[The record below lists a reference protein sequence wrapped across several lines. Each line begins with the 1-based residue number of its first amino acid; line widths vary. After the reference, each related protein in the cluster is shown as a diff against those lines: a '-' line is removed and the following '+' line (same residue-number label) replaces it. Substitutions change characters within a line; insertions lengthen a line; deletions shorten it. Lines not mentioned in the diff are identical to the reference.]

1 MIYKSI
7 LYLLVYQQTLESK
20 KAKYENN
27 LKDLEKKKKNLDKDT
42 GNLEQTLRAKI
53 VSVAKKFDELNSKK
67 IAEDTI

>member
-1 MIYKSI
+1 
-7 LYLLVYQQTLESK
+7 VYQQTLESK

-42 GNLEQTLRAKI
+42 SNLEQPLRAKI
-53 VSVAKKFDELNSKK
+53 VSVTKKFDEMNSKK

>member
-1 MIYKSI
+1 MIYKSS

-27 LKDLEKKKKNLDKDT
+27 LKDLEKKKKSLDKDT
-42 GNLEQTLRAKI
+42 SNLEQTLRAKI
-53 VSVAKKFDELNSKK
+53 VSVTKKFDEMNSKK